1 MMLRAGTLK
10 RDMRQTA
17 AMKLQ
22 AREWKTTPRSPREPF
37 PVMTTARWS
46 TCSNKRSVSI
56 WVNPPTSTRCLM
68 PISRATVWMT
78 AISRSMKDPSMEK
91 WAEITK
97 RVLKLNVTCR
107 LRETI
112 GLTSTLIAGTQLGI
126 ISLTPG
132 ALRTALSLTSIG
144 MQADRRHNFVFLSLQ
159 VLAVDKLASE
169 SAHKRSET
177 NRVSARFRLQP
188 SHQRDLI
195 NKLKEL
201 FNPDSLRE
209 EKM

>member
-1 MMLRAGTLK
+1 
-10 RDMRQTA
+10 
-17 AMKLQ
+17 
-22 AREWKTTPRSPREPF
+22 
-37 PVMTTARWS
+37 
-46 TCSNKRSVSI
+46 
-56 WVNPPTSTRCLM
+56 
-68 PISRATVWMT
+68 
-78 AISRSMKDPSMEK
+78 MEK
-91 WAEITK
+91 WAKITK
-97 RVLKLNVTCR
+97 RVLKLNATCR
-107 LRETI
+107 LREII
-112 GLTSTLIAGTQLGI
+112 GLTSTLIAGTQLEI
-126 ISLTPG
+126 IGLTPG
-132 ALRTALSLTSIG
+132 ALRTALSQRSIE
-144 MQADRRHNFVFLSLQ
+144 MQVDRRDNFVFLSLQ